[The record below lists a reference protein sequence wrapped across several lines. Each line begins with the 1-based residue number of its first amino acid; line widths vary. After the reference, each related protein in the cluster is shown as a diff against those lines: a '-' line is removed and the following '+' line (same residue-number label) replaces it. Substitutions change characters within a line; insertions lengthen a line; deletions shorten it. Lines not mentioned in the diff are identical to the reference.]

1 MNIYITAA
9 IKGLKEKLNKVLDN
23 FKIAKKAIG
32 VLLAGTLL
40 AALFVIGNI
49 EKSELREAGIAK

>member
-1 MNIYITAA
+1 MNT
-9 IKGLKEKLNKVLDN
+9 L
-23 FKIAKKAIG
+23 IAKKAIG

-49 EKSELREAGIAK
+49 EKAKLREAGIAK